1 MFEPLC
7 HVIRLRRLQRNLTQ
21 ERLAKLAGVSR
32 RQLSLIEEGRNTSLL
47 FLMKIAKVLELTE
60 LPVGDLRL
68 RAAQPELSTIVLA
81 AETLER
87 LKPFLPI
94 WAGAAEQVQDAS
106 ASLEELIGKTLAS
119 GATAAGIG
127 DAAES
132 LAGTPAEERSATGE
146 TLRSL
151 SRPEAAIRPTQ
162 LKAAVRTAA
171 RRRSR

>member
-32 RQLSLIEEGRNTSLL
+32 RQLSLLEEGRNTSLL
-47 FLMKIAKVLELTE
+47 FLTKVAKVLELTE
-60 LPVGDLRL
+60 LPIGDLRL
-68 RAAQPELSTIVLA
+68 RASQPELSTIVLA

-87 LKPFLPI
+87 IKPFLPV
-94 WAGAAEQVQDAS
+94 WAGAAEQIQDAS

-119 GATAAGIG
+119 GASAGGIG
-127 DAAES
+127 EAAER
-132 LAGTPAEERSATGE
+132 LANTPAEERGATGE

-151 SRPEAAIRPTQ
+151 TRPDSAIRATQ
-162 LKAAVRTAA
+162 LKSAVRTAA

>member
-47 FLMKIAKVLELTE
+47 FLTKIAKVLELTE

-68 RAAQPELSTIVLA
+68 RASQPELSTIVLA

-87 LKPFLPI
+87 IKPFLPV
-94 WAGAAEQVQDAS
+94 WAGAAEQIQDAS
-106 ASLEELIGKTLAS
+106 ASLDELIGKTLAS
-119 GATAAGIG
+119 GATAGEIG
-127 DAAES
+127 EAAER
-132 LAGTPAEERSATGE
+132 LANTPAEERSATGE

-151 SRPEAAIRPTQ
+151 SHPDSAIRAPQ
-162 LKAAVRTAA
+162 LKSAVRAAA

>member
-32 RQLSLIEEGRNTSLL
+32 RQLSLLEEGRNTSLL

-60 LPVGDLRL
+60 LPIGDLRL
-68 RAAQPELSTIVLA
+68 RASQPELSTIVLA

-87 LKPFLPI
+87 IKPFLPV
-94 WAGAAEQVQDAS
+94 WAGAAEQIQDAS
-106 ASLEELIGKTLAS
+106 ASLEQLIGKTLAS
-119 GATAAGIG
+119 GASAGGIG
-127 DAAES
+127 EAAER
-132 LAGTPAEERSATGE
+132 LANTPAAERGATGE

-151 SRPEAAIRPTQ
+151 TRPDSAIRPTQ
-162 LKAAVRTAA
+162 LKSAVRKAA
-171 RRRSR
+171 SRRSR

>member
-32 RQLSLIEEGRNTSLL
+32 RQLSLLEEGRNTSLL
-47 FLMKIAKVLELTE
+47 FLTKVAKVLELTE
-60 LPVGDLRL
+60 LPIGDLRL
-68 RAAQPELSTIVLA
+68 RASQPELSTIVLA

-87 LKPFLPI
+87 IKPFLPV
-94 WAGAAEQVQDAS
+94 WAGAAEQIQDAS
-106 ASLEELIGKTLAS
+106 ASLEELIGKSLAS
-119 GATAAGIG
+119 GASAGGIG
-127 DAAES
+127 EAAER
-132 LAGTPAEERSATGE
+132 LANTPAEERGATGE

-151 SRPEAAIRPTQ
+151 TRPDAAIRPLQ
-162 LKAAVRTAA
+162 LKSAVRKAA

>member
-32 RQLSLIEEGRNTSLL
+32 RQLSLLEEGRNTSLL

-60 LPVGDLRL
+60 LPIGDLRL
-68 RAAQPELSTIVLA
+68 RASQPELSTIVLA

-87 LKPFLPI
+87 LKPFLPV
-94 WAGAAEQVQDAS
+94 WAGAAEQIQDAS
-106 ASLEELIGKTLAS
+106 ASLEQLIGKTLAS
-119 GATAAGIG
+119 GLSTGAI
-127 DAAES
+127 DEAAER
-132 LAGTPAEERSATGE
+132 LANTPAEERGATAE

-151 SRPEAAIRPTQ
+151 TRPDSAIGPLQ
-162 LKAAVRTAA
+162 LKSAVRKAA
-171 RRRSR
+171 RRRGR